1 MTNSTI
7 GTKIK
12 DLRNLCGLTQEELAN
27 RCDLTKGYISQLE
40 NDLTSPSISTLT
52 DILSALGT
60 NLKSF
65 FNDEDDDEIV
75 FSEEDYFVKE
85 EENYKMTWLVP
96 NSQKNEME
104 PILFE
109 LAAGS
114 VSDKDMPH
122 EGEEFGYVLEGKVTI
137 VYGNKSVVCKKGE
150 TFYFVTNKDHY
161 LKNNTNKPA
170 KIIWVSSPPNF

>member
-1 MTNSTI
+1 MITI

-65 FNDEDDDEIV
+65 FNDEAEEEIV
-75 FSEEDYFVKE
+75 FTEEDYFVKE
-85 EENYKMTWLVP
+85 EDNYKMTWLVP

-109 LAAGS
+109 LAPNS

-122 EGEEFGYVLEGKVTI
+122 EGEEFGYVLEGKVTV

-150 TFYFVTNKDHY
+150 AFYFITSKDHY
-161 LKNNTNKPA
+161 LKNNTNKLA